1 MIVQK
6 SVFAVMAHNPGDG
19 TWFCLGVARSEE
31 DAEKM
36 AADAIDNIRLAY
48 SFREDRIKRAV
59 NEAMDTVRI
68 IPAVL
73 GYDDWDLNRV

>member
-1 MIVQK
+1 MIVQD
-6 SVFAVMAHNPGDG
+6 SVFAVMALNPEDG
-19 TWFCLGVARSEE
+19 TWFCLGVSRTEA

-36 AADAIDNIRLAY
+36 AADAVDNIRLSY
-48 SFREDRIKRAV
+48 SFREDRIKRAA

-73 GYDDWDLNRV
+73 GYDSWDLHRD